1 MNRRVV
7 EKSVTFT
14 VTINW
19 IGTEVSDAEGAD
31 VRDVEMG
38 LVNVEDR
45 QFGSMDEAAAFML
58 KGVDLGDW
66 Q

>member
-38 LVNVEDR
+38 L
-45 QFGSMDEAAAFML
+45 
-58 KGVDLGDW
+58 
-66 Q
+66 

>member
-45 QFGSMDEAAAFML
+45 QFDSMDEAAAFML
-58 KGVDLGDW
+58 KGVRFGDW

>member
-1 MNRRVV
+1 MKRRVV

-14 VTINW
+14 VTIDW

-38 LVNVEDR
+38 RVTVEDR
-45 QFGSMDEAAAFML
+45 QFDSMAEAVAFL
-58 KGVDLGDW
+58 IKGVEIGDW

>member
-14 VTINW
+14 VEINW
-19 IGTEVSDAEGAD
+19 IATEVSDADGAD

-38 LVNVEDR
+38 RVTVEDR
-45 QFGSMDEAAAFML
+45 PFDSMDEAAAFML

-66 Q
+66 H

>member
-1 MNRRVV
+1 MKRRVV

-14 VTINW
+14 VTIDW
-19 IGTEVSDAEGAD
+19 IGTEVSDDEGAD

-38 LVNVEDR
+38 RVTVEDR
-45 QFGSMDEAAAFML
+45 QFDSMDEAAAFMM
-58 KGVDLGDW
+58 KGVEIGDW

>member
-14 VTINW
+14 VTIDW

-31 VRDVEMG
+31 VRDVETSR
-38 LVNVEDR
+38 VTVEDR
-45 QFGSMDEAAAFML
+45 QFDSMDEAAAFML
-58 KGVDLGDW
+58 KGVDIGDW